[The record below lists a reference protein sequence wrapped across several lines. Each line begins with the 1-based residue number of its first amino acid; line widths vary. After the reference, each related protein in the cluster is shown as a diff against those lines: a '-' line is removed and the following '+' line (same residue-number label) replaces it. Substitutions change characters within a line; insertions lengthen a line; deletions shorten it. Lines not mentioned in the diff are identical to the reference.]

1 MKPGTIGGAVRD
13 HIGDAFD
20 RSFWVFAG
28 LAAVSGTACWFL
40 VGKQAFYDSLV
51 GDLWLLLSVLPKL
64 IAAMLLAA
72 FIQVLL
78 PREWVARWIGEQSG
92 LKGFAIAAGAGA
104 LTPGGPMTSFPL
116 VSALHAAGSGR
127 GTLIAYLTSWATLG
141 LQRILVWEVP
151 LMGFEFAC
159 IRWIASLPLPF
170 IAAGIARF
178 IPRGK
183 SDPRSAQ

>member
-1 MKPGTIGGAVRD
+1 MKPGRIVGAVREQ
-13 HIGDAFD
+13 IGEAFD

-40 VGKQAFYDSLV
+40 AGGQAFYNSLV
-51 GDLWLLLSVLPKL
+51 GDLRLLLSILPKL
-64 IAAMLLAA
+64 VAAMLLAG

-92 LKGFAIAAGAGA
+92 LKGFAIATGAGA

-127 GTLIAYLTSWATLG
+127 GTLVAYLTSWATLG

-151 LMGFEFAC
+151 LMGFEFALV
-159 IRWIASLPLPF
+159 RWLASLPLPF

-183 SDPRSAQ
+183 SDPRSSA